1 MQTEIKMS
9 AEESTALEKSV
20 IHISDNF
27 QDIVT
32 RVNETGKTVSGKHGN
47 HHTVFESNTVFE
59 F

>member
-1 MQTEIKMS
+1 MS
-9 AEESTALEKSV
+9 AEESTALKKSV
-20 IHISDNF
+20 TEISDSF

-32 RVNETGKTVSGKHGN
+32 RVNETGKSVSGKVGN